1 MEIVN
6 RLPLLVRRMD
16 ALAEG
21 PRCDATEFAALTTPA
36 KLPAQTGVPA
46 SAPRGEI
53 DRLIAVNA
61 AAYRVDPALVAAI
74 VAHESAFDSRA
85 TSPAGAAGL
94 MQLMPATAAA
104 LGVDD
109 PYDPQQNL
117 RGGTRYLRELLDR
130 FPNIELAV
138 AAYNAGPAAVE
149 RFGGVPP
156 YAQTRTYVR
165 SVLETYRSQRRG
177 TIEP

>member
-1 MEIVN
+1 MEIVD
-6 RLPLLVRRMD
+6 RLQLLARRMN
-16 ALAEG
+16 ALAQG
-21 PRCDATEFAALTTPA
+21 PLPDAAAFTALTAAAKPLPQTVAPA
-36 KLPAQTGVPA
+36 TA
-46 SAPRGEI
+46 SRGEI

-61 AAYRVDPALVAAI
+61 AAYRLDPALVTAV
-74 VAHESAFDSRA
+74 VAHESAFDSQA

-104 LGVDD
+104 LGVND
-109 PYDPQQNL
+109 PYDARQNL
-117 RGGTRYLRELLDR
+117 RGGTRYLRQLLDR
-130 FPNIELAV
+130 FPKLELAL

-156 YAQTRTYVR
+156 YAQTRAYVR